1 MKHAGDGYFMDAIAL
16 IDMPPEA
23 EAAPPRKLTTR
34 DYLAMAVMVS
44 GGWWMALIF
53 TAIAPTLSTMA
64 DALGG
69 AKNGYWI
76 GQLTMTIPDIG
87 IILGGPLAG
96 LIVERYS
103 ARMLLFASF
112 GLYAAAGVAGMV
124 IDDGYTMLSTRL
136 LVGFAGAGIATSTTA
151 LIGNRFEG
159 QTRVT
164 ALGLWSA
171 FGALGG
177 FLSAL
182 AAGWVAKIGG
192 GWHAPFILYALA
204 VVPLVMALFVL
215 PARQGPAAKAE
226 KTQAPSIWK
235 LWPLYAGMIPIYVAV
250 FMTGV
255 QLSFLLGANRIDDP
269 VTQSWVIATASFGS
283 ILGAASFAFLRPR
296 LGGRGVMLMF
306 IGLMAAGNFIMPMTV
321 SPILMAI
328 GAAFNGAGGGMAN
341 PFFAAVLIERAPI
354 AARGR
359 AIGLLYTTQ
368 FFGEFMNPFV
378 VTPLAGP
385 LGIHGAFFAVSALL
399 AAGAVAVAVHRR
411 RAAA

>member
-1 MKHAGDGYFMDAIAL
+1 MDSIAL
-16 IDMPPEA
+16 IDMPSEA
-23 EAAPPRKLTTR
+23 EAVPPRKLTTR

-53 TAIAPTLSTMA
+53 TAIAPILSNMA
-64 DALGG
+64 DDLGG
-69 AKNGYWI
+69 EKNGYWI

-96 LIVERYS
+96 LIVERFS

-112 GLYAAAGVAGMV
+112 GLYAAAGASGMIV
-124 IDDGYTMLSTRL
+124 HDSFSMLSTRL
-136 LVGFAGAGIATSTTA
+136 LVGFSGAGIATSTTA

-159 QTRVT
+159 KTRIT

-182 AAGWVAKIGG
+182 MAGWIAKVGG

-215 PARQGPAAKAE
+215 PARQGPVAKAE

-283 ILGAASFAFLRPR
+283 ILGAGCFAFLRPH
-296 LGGRGVMLMF
+296 LGGRGSMLFF

-321 SPILMAI
+321 NPVLMAI

-341 PFFAAVLIERAPI
+341 PFFAAVLIERAPV

-399 AAGAVAVAVHRR
+399 AAGAVAVAVHRTR
-411 RAAA
+411 KPQAA